1 LGHTND
7 RSSKA
12 ASTVNTTTLNLQTR
26 PFAPIEVQEEE
37 TSQKQDFATSG
48 KPRVSENLLEKL
60 INTPKS
66 ESSQPIQRQVSGGNR
81 LKASRDVQG
90 EVQNQSVQTQVQRQ
104 VSGGNL
110 LKASRGAQGG
120 VQNQPIQRQEALE
133 EEQVKKEQTSSSK
146 ELSMNPESPPI
157 QRQVFGGNRL
167 RMKSLIQ
174 RDGDETVSKPAEE
187 PASKKE
193 DELHQNVG
201 KKFIYKLYEQAA
213 VAKEEFDPIVS
224 NIASA
229 TNGAAK
235 IPKLKDQNT
244 AVGKSEGEYG
254 GDHSR
259 LVDICRASIIYN
271 SYKDLMEGLGK
282 SKDTLNLVREKDRFA
297 KPTPAGY
304 RDILL
309 NVKLSNGHIAEL
321 QLHLQQIMDVKNGV
335 GHKLYE
341 EVRLIERAAKE
352 AARALTPEE
361 TAKVDKILEESRVHY
376 DAAFGKSQSPDAA
389 TST

>member
-1 LGHTND
+1 MGHTND

-66 ESSQPIQRQVSGGNR
+66 ESSQPIQRRVSGGNL

-282 SKDTLNLVREKDRFA
+282 SKDTLNLVREKD
-297 KPTPAGY
+297 
-304 RDILL
+304 
-309 NVKLSNGHIAEL
+309 
-321 QLHLQQIMDVKNGV
+321 
-335 GHKLYE
+335 
-341 EVRLIERAAKE
+341 
-352 AARALTPEE
+352 
-361 TAKVDKILEESRVHY
+361 
-376 DAAFGKSQSPDAA
+376 
-389 TST
+389 

>member
-1 LGHTND
+1 MGHTND
-7 RSSKA
+7 RSPKT

-26 PFAPIEVQEEE
+26 PFAPLEVQEE
-37 TSQKQDFATSG
+37 TSQNQDFTTSS

-60 INTPKS
+60 ISTPIS
-66 ESSQPIQRQVSGGNR
+66 ESSQPIQRQMSGGNR
-81 LKASRDVQG
+81 LKASRDVK
-90 EVQNQSVQTQVQRQ
+90 
-104 VSGGNL
+104 GGF
-110 LKASRGAQGG
+110 
-120 VQNQPIQRQEALE
+120 QNQPIQRQEALE
-133 EEQVKKEQTSSSK
+133 EEQVEKEQATSS
-146 ELSMNPESPPI
+146 EEFSMNPEPPPI
-157 QRQVFGGNRL
+157 QRQGFGGNRL

-174 RDGDETVSKPAEE
+174 RDGDETNKPAEE
-187 PASKKE
+187 PAKKE
-193 DELHQNVG
+193 ELHQDVG
-201 KKFIYKLYEQAA
+201 KKFLFKLYEEAA
-213 VAKEEFDPIVS
+213 VAKVEFDPIVS
-224 NIASA
+224 SIASM
-229 TNGAAK
+229 TNGTAK

-282 SKDTLNLVREKDRFA
+282 SKEMITLVREKNRFA
-297 KPTPAGY
+297 EPTLAGY

-309 NVKLSNGHIAEL
+309 NVRLSNGHIAEL

-341 EVRLIERAAKE
+341 EVRSIERAAKE

-361 TAKVDKILEESRVHY
+361 AAKVDQLLEESRIHY
-376 DAAFGKSQSPDAA
+376 DAAFEKS
-389 TST
+389 